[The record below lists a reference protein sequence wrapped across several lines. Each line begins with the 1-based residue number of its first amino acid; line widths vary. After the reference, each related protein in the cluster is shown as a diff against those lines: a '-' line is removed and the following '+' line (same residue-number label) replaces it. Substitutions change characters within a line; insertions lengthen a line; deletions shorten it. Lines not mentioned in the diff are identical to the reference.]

1 MHEVAGVTKDEI
13 NKRFEHGDL
22 CFVTGDDQR
31 YFGIAWG
38 HAGKCYIRGA
48 GYLLNIDTHDVYLY
62 GAVTI
67 PGMRRQHVI
76 DSIRNVMCMHY
87 INQGA
92 RKAYVLIDDRND
104 KMKTYFTESGYVRKE
119 YIRYVKFSRIGLR
132 VDYDYERKRF
142 GIQLLT
148 AEPTDC
154 EII

>member
-1 MHEVAGVTKDEI
+1 
-13 NKRFEHGDL
+13 
-22 CFVTGDDQR
+22 
-31 YFGIAWG
+31 
-38 HAGKCYIRGA
+38 
-48 GYLLNIDTHDVYLY
+48 
-62 GAVTI
+62 
-67 PGMRRQHVI
+67 MRRQHVI